1 MQIGGRRIYL
11 LGSVHFVLTPSQ
23 CSPLRCARSA
33 SALPM
38 AACWLPTV
46 LVGSLGCSRR
56 AVWPVSRPCPWLGLL
71 WCSLSSSEFSYPL
84 LLPSLRGKG
93 VFVPLR
99 AGCGVRGC
107 AARCPRD
114 QKSTC
119 LALTSSSWCLGTS
132 FRIEKLC
139 FWHQPPAAE
148 LFSEKDQKSEEKGWL
163 PGVAARR
170 SRAPPESK
178 APGNRRPGT
187 SPAGASEA
195 LPASA
200 WANAAQPFR

>member
-1 MQIGGRRIYL
+1 MCRASH
-11 LGSVHFVLTPSQ
+11 GSVLAPHRAHGLPGVLLQ
-23 CSPLRCARSA
+23 NCVARITSLPVVRA
-33 SALPM
+33 AL
-38 AACWLPTV
+38 V
-46 LVGSLGCSRR
+46 Q
-56 AVWPVSRPCPWLGLL
+56 
-71 WCSLSSSEFSYPL
+71 SLSSSEFSYPL

-99 AGCGVRGC
+99 AGCRVRGC
-107 AARCPRD
+107 AARCPWD
-114 QKSTC
+114 QRSTC

-132 FRIEKLC
+132 FWIEKLC

-163 PGVAARR
+163 PGVAAHR